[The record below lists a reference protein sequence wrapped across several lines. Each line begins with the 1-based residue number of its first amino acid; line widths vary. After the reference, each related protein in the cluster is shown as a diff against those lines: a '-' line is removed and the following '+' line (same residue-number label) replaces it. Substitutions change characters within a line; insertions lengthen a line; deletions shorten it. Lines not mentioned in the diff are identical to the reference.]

1 MPDLR
6 GRVAR
11 LEAHQAARRSAEQG
25 LCPRRRWNLLNAYVR
40 ARAGQDITPWRQR
53 IAETPSSTARPRVF
67 DTVTRSSMV
76 LGLLCREA
84 RNSSEYQGL
93 LALAVTAGL
102 ATDRQRG
109 WMLAEGLLSPV
120 CPASVPGD
128 IATPSI

>member
-11 LEAHQAARRSAEQG
+11 LEAARRSAEQEH
-25 LCPRRRWNLLNAYVR
+25 CPERRLALLNLYVR
-40 ARAGQDITPWRQR
+40 ALAGQDITPWRQR
-53 IAETPSSTARPRVF
+53 IAENPSSTARPKIRIL

-84 RNSSEYQGL
+84 RTSLEYQAL
-93 LALAVTAGL
+93 LALAVQTGL
-102 ATDRQRG
+102 ATDRQKG
-109 WMLAEGLLSPV
+109 WMLTEGLLSPV

-128 IATPSI
+128 IAASST